1 MDKTGLFE
9 KTWRRGRPVIVEF
22 WAPWCGPC
30 RVMGP
35 NLEKSAKEFSG
46 RVDLLKINADDHPEL
61 LRELRIFGI
70 PTILAVADG
79 KELFRRTGAQSP
91 AALSALFGAA
101 EAKQAGSLPL
111 TPVDRILRA
120 GAGALLAG
128 LGLFLANAHLLLI
141 PAAALLFS
149 AVYDRCPIYKA
160 VSGWVKTK
168 MSRKQAAG

>member
-9 KTWRRGRPVIVEF
+9 KTRRRGRPVIVEF

-70 PTILAVADG
+70 PTILAVA
-79 KELFRRTGAQSP
+79 
-91 AALSALFGAA
+91 
-101 EAKQAGSLPL
+101 
-111 TPVDRILRA
+111 
-120 GAGALLAG
+120 
-128 LGLFLANAHLLLI
+128 
-141 PAAALLFS
+141 
-149 AVYDRCPIYKA
+149 
-160 VSGWVKTK
+160 
-168 MSRKQAAG
+168 